1 MTFGRGFRILV
12 ETDYWNITSPTK
24 RAQVLFALST
34 LLSSSW
40 TREALKPAYDF
51 CTKSFMG

>member
-40 TREALKPAYDF
+40 TRGALKPAYDF